1 MESEGPNRSDIHLTK
16 DDEEEKIAEQTKEY
30 FDGLAPK
37 RHTKPQRSEYES
49 RYVDADQGDTALIP
63 ELVALQRL
71 RSIILSEYC
80 RVLQKLVYGGTEV
93 TEEFK
98 GTDCYKDLN
107 CIDKQHHTPKP
118 PKILTSELP
127 TSVTATINSGKNPQK
142 FLNLAPKLSKH
153 ASHPYKT
160 HPLNPFLPSISPQNP
175 NPKSPNL
182 STAMLELRLVQG
194 SLLKKVLESI
204 KDLVNDANFD
214 CSATG
219 FSLQAMD
226 SSHVALVALLLR
238 AEGFEHYRCDR
249 NLSMGM
255 NLGNMAKMLK
265 CAGNDD
271 IITLK
276 ADDGSDTVTF
286 MFESPNQ
293 DKISDFEMKLMDIDS
308 EHLGIPEAE
317 YHAIVRMPSAEFARI
332 CRDLSS
338 IGDTVVIS
346 VTKEGVK
353 FSTRGDIGTAN
364 IVCRQNTTVDKPED
378 QTVIEMNE
386 PVTLTFAL
394 RYMNS
399 FTKATPLSNI
409 VTISLSSEL
418 PVVVEY
424 KIAEMGYIRF
434 YLAPKI
440 EEDEDETKPQV

>member
-1 MESEGPNRSDIHLTK
+1 
-16 DDEEEKIAEQTKEY
+16 
-30 FDGLAPK
+30 
-37 RHTKPQRSEYES
+37 
-49 RYVDADQGDTALIP
+49 
-63 ELVALQRL
+63 
-71 RSIILSEYC
+71 
-80 RVLQKLVYGGTEV
+80 
-93 TEEFK
+93 
-98 GTDCYKDLN
+98 
-107 CIDKQHHTPKP
+107 
-118 PKILTSELP
+118 
-127 TSVTATINSGKNPQK
+127 
-142 FLNLAPKLSKH
+142 
-153 ASHPYKT
+153 
-160 HPLNPFLPSISPQNP
+160 
-175 NPKSPNL
+175 
-182 STAMLELRLVQG
+182 MLELRLVQG
-194 SLLKKVLESI
+194 SLLKKVLEAI

-238 AEGFEHYRCDR
+238 SEGFEHYRCDR
-249 NLSMGM
+249 NISMGM
-255 NLGNMAKMLK
+255 NLGNMSKMLK

-271 IITLK
+271 IITIK

-286 MFESPNQ
+286 MFESPSKSSTSLGFAAQ

-332 CRDLSS
+332 CKDLAS

-364 IVCRQNTTVDKPED
+364 IVLRQNTTVDKPEEA
-378 QTVIEMNE
+378 TIIEMNE
-386 PVTLTFAL
+386 PVSLTFAL

-399 FTKATPLSNI
+399 FTKATPLSNT

-424 KIAEMGYIRF
+424 KIAEMGYVRF

>member
-1 MESEGPNRSDIHLTK
+1 
-16 DDEEEKIAEQTKEY
+16 
-30 FDGLAPK
+30 
-37 RHTKPQRSEYES
+37 
-49 RYVDADQGDTALIP
+49 
-63 ELVALQRL
+63 
-71 RSIILSEYC
+71 
-80 RVLQKLVYGGTEV
+80 
-93 TEEFK
+93 
-98 GTDCYKDLN
+98 
-107 CIDKQHHTPKP
+107 
-118 PKILTSELP
+118 
-127 TSVTATINSGKNPQK
+127 
-142 FLNLAPKLSKH
+142 
-153 ASHPYKT
+153 
-160 HPLNPFLPSISPQNP
+160 
-175 NPKSPNL
+175 
-182 STAMLELRLVQG
+182 MLELRLVQG

-238 AEGFEHYRCDR
+238 SEGFEHYRCDR
-249 NLSMGM
+249 NMSMGM
-255 NLGNMAKMLK
+255 NLNNMSKMLK

-271 IITLK
+271 IITIK

-286 MFESPNQ
+286 MFESPTQ
-293 DKISDFEMKLMDIDS
+293 DKIADFEMKLMDIDS

-317 YHAIVRMPSAEFARI
+317 YHAIVRMPSSEFARI
-332 CRDLSS
+332 CKDLSS

-364 IVCRQNTTVDKPED
+364 IVCRQNTTVDKPEEA
-378 QTVIEMNE
+378 TIVEMNE
-386 PVTLTFAL
+386 PVSLTFAL

-399 FTKATPLSNI
+399 FTKATPLSST

-440 EEDEDETKPQV
+440 EEDEDETKPQA

>member
-1 MESEGPNRSDIHLTK
+1 MRYLVK
-16 DDEEEKIAEQTKEY
+16 
-30 FDGLAPK
+30 
-37 RHTKPQRSEYES
+37 HTK
-49 RYVDADQGDTALIP
+49 RYLKTSSHSLTTPPAPHWPYHIFNGLT
-63 ELVALQRL
+63 
-71 RSIILSEYC
+71 
-80 RVLQKLVYGGTEV
+80 QKLCHNPSFPPPPNLGGKY
-93 TEEFK
+93 F
-98 GTDCYKDLN
+98 
-107 CIDKQHHTPKP
+107 
-118 PKILTSELP
+118 
-127 TSVTATINSGKNPQK
+127 
-142 FLNLAPKLSKH
+142 
-153 ASHPYKT
+153 PYKT
-160 HPLNPFLPSISPQNP
+160 LKPLSSLVILFSLPPGDFQTLTLVFFH
-175 NPKSPNL
+175 L
-182 STAMLELRLVQG
+182 SSFAGIMLELRLVQG
-194 SLLKKVLESI
+194 SLLKKVMESL
-204 KDLVNDANFD
+204 KDLVTDANFD

-226 SSHVALVALLLR
+226 SSHVALVSLLLR
-238 AEGFEHYRCDR
+238 SEGFEHYRCDR

-255 NLGNMAKMLK
+255 NLNNMSKMLK

-286 MFESPNQ
+286 MFESPTQ
-293 DKISDFEMKLMDIDS
+293 DKIADFEMKLMDIDS

-317 YHAIVRMPSAEFARI
+317 YHAIVRMPSSEFARI
-332 CRDLSS
+332 CKDLSS

-364 IVCRQNTTVDKPED
+364 VVCRQNTTVDKPEEA
-378 QTVIEMNE
+378 TVIEMNE
-386 PVTLTFAL
+386 PVSLTFAL

-399 FTKATPLSNI
+399 FTKATPLSST

-440 EEDEDETKPQV
+440 EEDEEDNKS

>member
-1 MESEGPNRSDIHLTK
+1 
-16 DDEEEKIAEQTKEY
+16 
-30 FDGLAPK
+30 
-37 RHTKPQRSEYES
+37 
-49 RYVDADQGDTALIP
+49 
-63 ELVALQRL
+63 
-71 RSIILSEYC
+71 
-80 RVLQKLVYGGTEV
+80 
-93 TEEFK
+93 
-98 GTDCYKDLN
+98 
-107 CIDKQHHTPKP
+107 
-118 PKILTSELP
+118 
-127 TSVTATINSGKNPQK
+127 
-142 FLNLAPKLSKH
+142 
-153 ASHPYKT
+153 
-160 HPLNPFLPSISPQNP
+160 
-175 NPKSPNL
+175 
-182 STAMLELRLVQG
+182 MLELRLVQG
-194 SLLKKVLESI
+194 SLLKKVMESI

-226 SSHVALVALLLR
+226 SSHVALVSLLLR
-238 AEGFEHYRCDR
+238 SEGFEHYRCDR
-249 NLSMGM
+249 NISMGM
-255 NLGNMAKMLK
+255 NLNNMSKMLK

-286 MFESPNQ
+286 MFESPSLVCVYLSVNYDLLVLVSGLVTVCAYASVKCYLLWLILAQ
-293 DKISDFEMKLMDIDS
+293 DKIADFEMKLMDIDS

-332 CRDLSS
+332 CKDLSS

-364 IVCRQNTTVDKPED
+364 VVCRQNTTVDKPEEA
-378 QTVIEMNE
+378 TVIEMNE
-386 PVTLTFAL
+386 PVSLTFAL

-399 FTKATPLSNI
+399 FTKATPLSST

-440 EEDEDETKPQV
+440 EEDDEENKS

>member
-1 MESEGPNRSDIHLTK
+1 
-16 DDEEEKIAEQTKEY
+16 
-30 FDGLAPK
+30 
-37 RHTKPQRSEYES
+37 
-49 RYVDADQGDTALIP
+49 
-63 ELVALQRL
+63 
-71 RSIILSEYC
+71 
-80 RVLQKLVYGGTEV
+80 
-93 TEEFK
+93 
-98 GTDCYKDLN
+98 
-107 CIDKQHHTPKP
+107 
-118 PKILTSELP
+118 
-127 TSVTATINSGKNPQK
+127 
-142 FLNLAPKLSKH
+142 
-153 ASHPYKT
+153 
-160 HPLNPFLPSISPQNP
+160 
-175 NPKSPNL
+175 
-182 STAMLELRLVQG
+182 MLELRLVQG
-194 SLLKKVLESI
+194 SLLKKVLEAI

-238 AEGFEHYRCDR
+238 SEGFEHYRCDR
-249 NLSMGM
+249 NMSMGM
-255 NLGNMAKMLK
+255 NLNNMSKMLK

-286 MFESPNQ
+286 MFESPTQ
-293 DKISDFEMKLMDIDS
+293 DKIADFEMKLMDIDS

-332 CRDLSS
+332 CKDLSS

-364 IVCRQNTTVDKPED
+364 IPEEA
-378 QTVIEMNE
+378 TIIEMTE

-399 FTKATPLSNI
+399 FTKATPLSNT

-440 EEDEDETKPQV
+440 EEDDEEAKS

>member
-1 MESEGPNRSDIHLTK
+1 
-16 DDEEEKIAEQTKEY
+16 
-30 FDGLAPK
+30 
-37 RHTKPQRSEYES
+37 
-49 RYVDADQGDTALIP
+49 
-63 ELVALQRL
+63 
-71 RSIILSEYC
+71 
-80 RVLQKLVYGGTEV
+80 
-93 TEEFK
+93 
-98 GTDCYKDLN
+98 
-107 CIDKQHHTPKP
+107 
-118 PKILTSELP
+118 
-127 TSVTATINSGKNPQK
+127 
-142 FLNLAPKLSKH
+142 
-153 ASHPYKT
+153 
-160 HPLNPFLPSISPQNP
+160 
-175 NPKSPNL
+175 
-182 STAMLELRLVQG
+182 MLELRLVQG
-194 SLLKKVLESI
+194 SLLKKVLEAI

-238 AEGFEHYRCDR
+238 SEGFEHYRCDR
-249 NLSMGM
+249 NISMGM
-255 NLGNMAKMLK
+255 NLNNMSKMLK

-286 MFESPNQ
+286 MFESPSRTDTLGAFYVFLNGIKAQ

-317 YHAIVRMPSAEFARI
+317 YQSIVRMPSAEFARI
-332 CRDLSS
+332 CKDLAS

-364 IVCRQNTTVDKPED
+364 IVLRQNTTVDKPEEA
-378 QTVIEMNE
+378 TIIEMNE
-386 PVTLTFAL
+386 PVSLTFAL

-399 FTKATPLSNI
+399 FTKATPLSST